1 MKKDGLWNVKTTP
14 GSVVP
19 RYSAAMAVARKCR
32 RARFAQRQ
40 ANRHACLGTLLFLLK
55 SRANLRKYPPF
66 FASEFQCLP
75 RKLPPLAFYQ
85 PR

>member
-1 MKKDGLWNVKTTP
+1 MKKDALWNVKTTSGSPVP
-14 GSVVP
+14 GYSV
-19 RYSAAMAVARKCR
+19 AMAAARKCM
-32 RARFAQRQ
+32 RAGFAQRQ
-40 ANRHACLGTLLFLLK
+40 AHMRASFSALQFLLK

-66 FASEFQCLP
+66 FASESQCLP